1 MSTKIPMSFFF
12 SQSKQNPCWA
22 QKKTSPGCPVA
33 VANTRQRSSPPMAET
48 NEVPCAS
55 GKPIFNDSVEQNSKT
70 LASMW
75 SKALGFKQKSQ
86 SPGSLFYSWGK
97 NKDMVIGCHWSSTCH
112 HWLLQPIYLVIG
124 NWSQLSAV
132 LGSQILLS
140 DMHSSMASPLV
151 ISNISSS
158 AMAGTGDPW
167 LECGDNATVM
177 VSRRIH
183 YPLVISNSHGKW
195 SIIDDLPRKNGK
207 MLTDFP

>member
-1 MSTKIPMSFFF
+1 MSSCRCKHKAKI
-12 SQSKQNPCWA
+12 
-22 QKKTSPGCPVA
+22 TSSDGR
-33 VANTRQRSSPPMAET
+33 NQWGE
-48 NEVPCAS
+48 PCAS
-55 GKPIFNDSVEQNSKT
+55 GKPIFNDSVEQNSMKT
-70 LASMW
+70 FASMW
-75 SKALGFKQKSQ
+75 SKAQ
-86 SPGSLFYSWGK
+86 SPGLLFYSSGK
-97 NKDMVIGCHWSSTCH
+97 NKDIVIGCHGSSATCH
-112 HWLLQPIYLVIG
+112 HWLLQSLYLVIG

-167 LECGDNATVM
+167 LECGDDATVM

-195 SIIDDLPRKNGK
+195 SIYRW
-207 MLTDFP
+207 FA